1 MGDFTSGFNMDAVFS
16 EQAGGKFKAGC
27 ESCSNG
33 GKKVKQAKKR
43 VKKAKK
49 GGSEYL
55 KDLSPES
62 ITTSPMDGGKKRK
75 LSEYNK
81 FVKKQFTILKKEF
94 PSKTAP
100 QIMVLI
106 GKKWKETKK

>member
-1 MGDFTSGFNMDAVFS
+1 MNNMSGFNMPSVMS
-16 EQAGGKFKAGC
+16 EQDGGKFKAGC
-27 ESCSNG
+27 DTCASG
-33 GKKVKQAKKR
+33 GKRAKIAKKTKKVKR
-43 VKKAKK
+43 R
-49 GGSEYL
+49 GGDETL
-55 KDLSPES
+55 HELSPS
-62 ITTSPMDGGKKRK
+62 PVPSPMDGGKKRK